1 VRTADLWR
9 AETQPPSCWDDSDIF
24 QVSRSRF
31 GVVFTLLNDETAIGV
46 SLLQDKSIGFELH
59 ARAAKS
65 PRPGLRKFD
74 VYCY

>member
-1 VRTADLWR
+1 
-9 AETQPPSCWDDSDIF
+9 
-24 QVSRSRF
+24 
-31 GVVFTLLNDETAIGV
+31 VVFTLLNDETAIGV

-74 VYCY
+74 VYFY